1 MKNTKIFDE
10 DINPVLEIAE
20 QEDLDTLV
28 SYLKEKFS
36 EGLTGSEVYK
46 AHYPDHTQYADM
58 IAKEIREMGGNSF
71 ANSWRG
77 EGPSYHEIVCDVAE
91 KLKAPFNKDR
101 PVNEIEDSI
110 LETILKVAL
119 EKMSESE
126 KEELLQEMG
135 SKGDMSTGGM
145 TTATLIAI
153 FRTGGFRSFQITV
166 IIANQ
171 IAKFILGTRATLWYE
186 CSACSCG
193 VSINRTNRVGA
204 YWAMD
209 CCRYSWPF
217 LQSNN
222 SQCYPYCN
230 VRKKLSAMHCYEC
243 ETLISDTTANFCPE
257 CGAKVT
263 E

>member
-119 EKMSESE
+119 DKMSESE

-145 TTATLIAI
+145 TTAMLISI
-153 FRTGGFRSFQITV
+153 FRAGGFRSFQITV

-171 IAKFILGTRATLWYE
+171 IAKFILGQGLRFGTNAALVRVASVLTGPIGWALTGLWTAVDIAGPSYKVTIP
-186 CSACSCG
+186 S
-193 VSINRTNRVGA
+193 VIHI
-204 YWAMD
+204 AM
-209 CCRYSWPF
+209 
-217 LQSNN
+217 L
-222 SQCYPYCN
+222 
-230 VRKKLSAMHCYEC
+230 RKKLSAMHCYEC